1 MPGFFIDIDIRRDAA
16 RMFDIDRSVEMI
28 ESGRKT
34 AETVLV

>member
-1 MPGFFIDIDIRRDAA
+1 MPGFFIDIDIPRDVARR
-16 RMFDIDRSVEMI
+16 FDIDRSVEMI